1 MVCDEARIG
10 WLARSG
16 LDRHRPLLLALQFSL
31 FVIGVLFWLDATTSD
46 QGFSDSTWG
55 ALAYSIPAVIWAFAN
70 MAASSMCIIGLVR
83 PIKRWMVAAGSGFH
97 CLQLFV
103 LSYSAVFTGG
113 TVVVGL
119 YASIFFLPLH
129 LWILLEASRRVR

>member
-1 MVCDEARIG
+1 MVCDESRIG

-31 FVIGVLFWLDATTSD
+31 FVIGVLFWLDATTSA
-46 QGFSDSTWG
+46 QGFSADTWG
-55 ALAYSIPAVIWAFAN
+55 YLAYSIPATIWAFAN
-70 MAASSMCIIGLVR
+70 MAASSMCIIGLLR

>member
-1 MVCDEARIG
+1 MVSDEVRIG
-10 WLARSG
+10 WLSRSG
-16 LDRHRPLLLALQFSL
+16 LDRHRPLLLSLQFSL
-31 FVIGVLFWLDATTSD
+31 FVIGCLFWLDATTTGY
-46 QGFSDSTWG
+46 GFTATTWG
-55 ALAYSIPAVIWAFAN
+55 AAAYAIPAKIWAFSN
-70 MAASSMCIIGLVR
+70 MAASSMCIIGLLR

-97 CLQLFV
+97 CLQLFY

-129 LWILLEASRRVR
+129 LWILLEATRRVR